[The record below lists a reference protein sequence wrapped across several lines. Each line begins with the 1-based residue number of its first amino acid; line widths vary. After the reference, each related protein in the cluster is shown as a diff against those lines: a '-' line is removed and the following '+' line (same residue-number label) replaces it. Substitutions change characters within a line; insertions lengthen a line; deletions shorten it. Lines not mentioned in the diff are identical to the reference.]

1 MNRIFFILPHNILS
15 FNKNCFIHDYLLE
28 PELDRTRS
36 NNNQTQKLTF
46 FFFLIETTIY
56 LLTLNCRS
64 CDDIYDS
71 SVFETTN
78 GAGRTKPGAI
88 RSRFIVVRGDRLTN
102 NNPGDSA
109 LTSSRKI
116 RSEATLY
123 CSRNCMQRH
132 SFRLGTR
139 IHRA

>member
-28 PELDRTRS
+28 VDRIIIKRK
-36 NNNQTQKLTF
+36 NLHF

>member
-1 MNRIFFILPHNILS
+1 M
-15 FNKNCFIHDYLLE
+15 
-28 PELDRTRS
+28 
-36 NNNQTQKLTF
+36 QKLTF
-46 FFFLIETTIY
+46 PFSIGFIFPIVK
-56 LLTLNCRS
+56 S

-71 SVFETTN
+71 SASKQRN
-78 GAGRTKPGAI
+78 GTEEEKPGAI

-139 IHRA
+139 VHRA

>member
-15 FNKNCFIHDYLLE
+15 FNKNCFIHDCLLE
-28 PELDRTRS
+28 ADRIIIKRK
-36 NNNQTQKLTF
+36 NLHFF

-78 GAGRTKPGAI
+78 GTGRTKPGAI

>member
-28 PELDRTRS
+28 PDRIIIKRK
-36 NNNQTQKLTF
+36 NLHF
-46 FFFLIETTIY
+46 FFFFNRNND
-56 LLTLNCRS
+56 LLTYSQLSILRWYLRFLRIRNN
-64 CDDIYDS
+64 
-71 SVFETTN
+71 EWN
-78 GAGRTKPGAI
+78 GEDEAI

>member
-15 FNKNCFIHDYLLE
+15 FNKNCFIHDYLLKV
-28 PELDRTRS
+28 DRIIIKRK
-36 NNNQTQKLTF
+36 NLHF
-46 FFFLIETTIY
+46 FFFNRNND
-56 LLTLNCRS
+56 LLTYSQLSILRWYLRFLRIRNN
-64 CDDIYDS
+64 
-71 SVFETTN
+71 EWN
-78 GAGRTKPGAI
+78 GEDEAI
-88 RSRFIVVRGDRLTN
+88 RSRFIVVSGDRLTN

>member
-1 MNRIFFILPHNILS
+1 MNRTDRIFFILRHNILS
-15 FNKNCFIHDYLLE
+15 FNNIEKLFYPRLSIQN
-28 PELDRTRS
+28 RS
-36 NNNQTQKLTF
+36 NNNAKTYISF
-46 FFFLIETTIY
+46 FNWIYFSNCQILRRYLRFLGVETTEW
-56 LLTLNCRS
+56 NRGREARS
-64 CDDIYDS
+64 
-71 SVFETTN
+71 
-78 GAGRTKPGAI
+78 
-88 RSRFIVVRGDRLTN
+88 SRFIVVRGDRLTN

-139 IHRA
+139 VHRA

>member
-28 PELDRTRS
+28 GDRIIIKRK
-36 NNNQTQKLTF
+36 NLH

-78 GAGRTKPGAI
+78 EAGRTKPGAI